1 MKKLNLTLATLL
13 MGSVA
18 LYGQVSPPY
27 TQDFYASA
35 DFNKMTV
42 IDANED
48 GNQWTYASYDP
59 VSWSA
64 AARYTGLADNGA
76 NDWLIT
82 EGIELKSGYVYKFSF
97 NAIGVT
103 GYTNNI
109 DVMLGTATDALT
121 TQVMERVVLT
131 EKAKNKYTS
140 EIEVDTDGI
149 YYIGFLVTAD
159 ANQGAIYVDD
169 ITVEAGIIG
178 NAPAAVT
185 ELLAT
190 PAIKDSKAVMNLSF
204 VTPTTTNTG
213 NELTSVSTIT
223 IYRGDVLIATLD
235 GSTPGTTVEYT
246 DETAIVGY
254 NSYKVI
260 CHNEAGEGSAASV
273 SAYIS
278 FTTPAAPTNVVL
290 TNGEEGQTITW
301 DAVTLGVN
309 SSYLFIPENVTYTI
323 TRSDK
328 VVIAE
333 KISELT
339 VTDNYTK
346 EGDGQDLISYTV
358 VAVNE
363 GGNSTGTVSNTIL
376 IGNPY
381 TGEYAESFAN
391 YKYNT
396 QTWQVVDGSGT
407 LWQPKNS
414 SYYSPAISA
423 SQDNDNGFVGFS
435 SYTSGTTQR
444 LVSPMLNVSELQNPR
459 LSFYVYHASTTYTD
473 KLIPEILVDGV
484 YTPLHEGI
492 TVNGETEGWTKYN
505 FDLDKE
511 LVSKDFQLSFQGV
524 AGGGYL
530 VTVDNITIKDALDYN
545 LAVTALTAPASLNIG
560 KEDNII
566 ANIKNTGKNTAT
578 GYTVQLYLG
587 EELIE
592 EMEGTELISETT
604 TDVVFTFKAT
614 PAMAETDLDFSVRI
628 DYAADLNAGDN
639 EATVT
644 VRVIGNMLPVPTNLS
659 AIHSDKKTIDIFWEA
674 PVVPE
679 VEEQLV
685 QTESFEE
692 WTAGSTEP
700 FADWTFVD
708 VDGKNISAYV
718 GFGSSVPMAFMTSD
732 NTAITPKTGKNYLV
746 SPKNSAYYDY
756 RDDWAISPEVV
767 GGQTIT
773 FNVCQKGGYGY
784 YGTTFY
790 VCYSSTDNNPES
802 FTAIGDAI
810 IDKSSTWKEYS
821 VTLPENAKYFA
832 IHVVDDGSSTSD
844 AMAIDDVTFQPGS
857 VQLVHTGY
865 NLYRNGILHATI
877 EDIETVT
884 YCDTRLEVELEYVYE
899 YGVSALYEQGESMLS
914 NTAIVDK
921 ASNVSSADVANKAI
935 YAGENY
941 VTVLNC
947 AGSTLSLYTIDGR
960 LAAQKL
966 INNDYATFNVN
977 KGIYIAIVD
986 DMSVKIVIR

>member
-213 NELTSVSTIT
+213 NELTSVSSIT

-614 PAMAETDLDFSVRI
+614 PAMAETDLDFYVRI

-659 AIHSDKKTIDIFWEA
+659 AIHSDKKSIDIFWEA

-732 NTAITPKTGKNYLV
+732 NSAITPKTGKNYLV

-844 AMAIDDVTFQPGS
+844 AMAIDDITFQPGS

-921 ASNVSSADVANKAI
+921 ASNVSSANATNKAI
-935 YAGENY
+935 YAGENC

-960 LAAQKL
+960 LATQKL

-977 KGIYIAIVD
+977 EGIYIAIVD